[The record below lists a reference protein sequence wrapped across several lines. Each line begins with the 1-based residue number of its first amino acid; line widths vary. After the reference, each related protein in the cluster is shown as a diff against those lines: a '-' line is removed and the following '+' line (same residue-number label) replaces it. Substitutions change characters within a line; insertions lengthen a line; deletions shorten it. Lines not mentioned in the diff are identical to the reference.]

1 MRGLRLFGRILSI
14 FVVVLLALVILCNL
28 YLIAARKIFGKTQP
42 TIFGYS
48 TAVVVSGSMSGSIE
62 IDDLIITRR
71 TENYVAGDVITYM
84 SGNTL
89 VTHRIVRETPEGFIT
104 KGDANNVEDR
114 EPIAH
119 EVIVG
124 KVVAVIPGVG
134 RWIGFLRT
142 PLGMCCLV
150 LIGFL
155 LIEIPVLLKRQKK
168 ITTGGNEN
176 GES

>member
-1 MRGLRLFGRILSI
+1 MRGLRLLGRILSI
-14 FVVVLLALVILCNL
+14 FVVVLLALIILCNL
-28 YLIAARKIFGKTQP
+28 YLIAARKIFGETQP
-42 TIFGYS
+42 TVFGYS

-71 TENYVAGDVITYM
+71 TGNYTAGDVITYT
-84 SGNTL
+84 SGNAQ

-114 EPIAH
+114 EPIAY
-119 EVIVG
+119 EAIVG

-134 RWIGFLRT
+134 RWIAYLRS

-155 LIEIPVLLKRQKK
+155 VIEIPVLLKRQGKFA
-168 ITTGGNEN
+168 TGGNEN